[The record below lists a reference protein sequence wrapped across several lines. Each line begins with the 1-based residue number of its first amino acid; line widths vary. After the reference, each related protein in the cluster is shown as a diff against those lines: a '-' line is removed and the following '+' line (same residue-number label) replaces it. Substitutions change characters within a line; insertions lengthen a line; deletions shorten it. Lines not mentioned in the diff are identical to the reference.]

1 MAMVKIIKSW
11 DIHNGILNKYFLIA
25 FIYILSAS
33 HVYSIEIRKYQMES
47 IQTYNFPVMQTYDFP
62 VIQTYDFPVIHSHRN
77 KSNTKSFSSGN
88 DKIGYKVPSI
98 LNSNN
103 SESSS
108 VGEMNIKKEVKI
120 PSDEELLESL
130 TNDVIDI
137 LELAEVLAALTPS
150 KKDDKEIEELKNKI
164 PKDDIHLLLEF
175 AESIVVLT
183 PSKKDDKKVNV
194 LKKNYSKVA
203 TRL

>member
-1 MAMVKIIKSW
+1 MVKTIKSR
-11 DIHNGILNKYFLIA
+11 DINNGILNKYFLIA

-47 IQTYNFPVMQTYDFP
+47 IQTYNFPV
-62 VIQTYDFPVIHSHRN
+62 IQTYDFPVIHSYRN

-98 LNSNN
+98 LNSNK

-108 VGEMNIKKEVKI
+108 VGEMSIKKEVNI

-130 TNDVIDI
+130 TNDVIAI
-137 LELAEVLAALTPS
+137 LELAEVLVALTPS

-175 AESIVVLT
+175 AESVVVLT
-183 PSKKDDKKVNV
+183 PSKKDDKKVNI

-203 TRL
+203 AQL

>member
-1 MAMVKIIKSW
+1 MAMVKTIKSR
-11 DIHNGILNKYFLIA
+11 DINNGILNKYFLIA

-62 VIQTYDFPVIHSHRN
+62 VIHSHRN

-98 LNSNN
+98 LNSNK
-103 SESSS
+103 SETSS
-108 VGEMNIKKEVKI
+108 VGEMSITKEVNI
-120 PSDEELLESL
+120 PSDKELIESL
-130 TNDVIDI
+130 TNDVIAI
-137 LELAEVLAALTPS
+137 LVLAEVLAALTPS

-175 AESIVVLT
+175 AESVVVLT

-203 TRL
+203 AQL